1 MVDGNMSRFDRRVGT
16 LVGWSL
22 GLGEFHLHSGG
33 LWLSG
38 LGIPIPVGM
47 EKEPH
52 KSQDEDGEHK
62 ADDSEDQWSHPFG
75 PAEQIAGI
83 SAFKV
88 QIH

>member
-1 MVDGNMSRFDRRVGT
+1 M
-16 LVGWSL
+16 